1 MKNLEIP
8 RNDSLCALCR
18 INNANE
24 TGSHMVPNLLTSV
37 ALSFDGKAKRD
48 REIVENII

>member
-24 TGSHMVPNLLTSV
+24 TGRSH
-37 ALSFDGKAKRD
+37 GAKFTHFSG
-48 REIVENII
+48 IVF